1 MKKLIIIGAIGVLIL
16 IIGLVFWHATGKR
29 SGTSNQLV
37 AYAVADTSHSTN
49 MIFTITE
56 IWAGA
61 KQGSAVGITKGTQ
74 IRYQYLNGSTAYLPD
89 AAIVTFSKDFIPSD
103 PQAITFGPGIGMTF
117 VRQGKVFVQQ
127 GEADVEITVQKYKTK
142 IGL

>member
-16 IIGLVFWHATGKR
+16 IIGLVFWRATGTR
-29 SGTSNQLV
+29 SGTSNGLV
-37 AYAVADTSHSTN
+37 TYAVADTSHSTN

-74 IRYQYLNGSTAYLPD
+74 IRYQYPNGSTAYLPD
-89 AAIVTFSKDFIPSD
+89 AAIVTFSKDFSPSD
-103 PQAITFGPGIGMTF
+103 PQAITFGPGMGMSF
-117 VRQGKVFVQQ
+117 VRHGEVQ
-127 GEADVEITVQKYKTK
+127 DMTVQEFKRKM
-142 IGL
+142 GL